1 MATFDVNSNTRKVQA
16 TANGTQTE
24 FSFSFQVNATSDI
37 KVFVD
42 GVQKQESVNY
52 DIKNS
57 SNGAG
62 LNADGTGKVVFITPP
77 AATSTTYTVTV
88 QNPGSGNKFYIGG
101 VQQLA
106 LNLTEGNTYI
116 FNYPSAHPFRF
127 SSTADGTHGGGTEY
141 TTGVT
146 HNSSTQVTIVVPVG
160 APTLYY
166 YCANHSGMGGTA
178 NTPSAGTDHRPSAN
192 QSVAIK
198 SDVPKSRTSVYTAG
212 GNITAASLEADFDT
226 ITMQLGDNAETLNRS
241 VKAPVGDP
249 DNIDMTMPT
258 KASRLGTVLGFNAT
272 TGNPEAGPKIADVST
287 LAAITADIATLADI
301 EDGTEATD
309 AIQDVAAI
317 KNQVQTVGN
326 NVAAIT
332 NVNSNMAAVTTVS
345 TNIADVVTV
354 ANDLNEAISEIDT
367 VAQDLQET
375 TSEIDTVANN
385 ITNVNNVGNNIGNV
399 NTIGGNAT
407 NLANVNTVG
416 ANLSGANTIGTVA
429 GLNTQIS
436 ALGPIS
442 GDITTAANNVTDITN
457 FADVYLGGY
466 SSAPTT
472 RNDGSALQIGDLY
485 FHTQAGQQNLK
496 VRASSGWITA
506 ASAINGTAN
515 RFQYA
520 VTSSTTT
527 ITGADAN
534 GNVLAY
540 DAGFIDCY
548 LNGIKMVNGVDVTVS
563 NGTSVVFASAIG
575 VSGTDRVDI
584 IAYGTFTLANFS
596 INDANDVQTTGVA
609 DGDALIF
616 NQSSGKFQ
624 PGAASSAEVYGF
636 VITDTN
642 SDSIA
647 DKLQVTTTNGGA
659 DNITSSTYA
668 TFNDVVYAA
677 TGFTWSLNASGHLIA
692 TI

>member
-301 EDGTEATD
+301 EDGTDATD
-309 AIQDVAAI
+309 AIQNVNAI
-317 KNQVQTVGN
+317 RTQVQAVGN
-326 NVAAIT
+326 NAT
-332 NVNSNMAAVTTVS
+332 NISTVS
-345 TNIADVVTV
+345 ANIGSVNTVATNIADVVTV

-385 ITNVNNVGNNIGNV
+385 ITNVNNVGNNI
-399 NTIGGNAT
+399 
-407 NLANVNTVG
+407 ANVNTVAG
-416 ANLSGANTIGTVA
+416 GQTNINTVASNISGANTIGVVA
-429 GLNTQIS
+429 GLNAQIS

-442 GDITTAANNVTDITN
+442 ADITTAANNVTDITN

-534 GNVLAY
+534 SNTLAY
-540 DAGFIDCY
+540 DAGFVDVY
-548 LNGIKMVNGVDVTVS
+548 LNGVKMVNGVDVTVTS
-563 NGTSVVFASAIG
+563 GTSVVFASAIG

-596 INDANDVQTTGVA
+596 IADANDVVTSGVS
-609 DGDALIF
+609 DGDALIY
-616 NQSSGKFQ
+616 SSANNRFQ

>member
-258 KASRLGTVLGFNAT
+258 NASRLGTVLGFNAT

-301 EDGTEATD
+301 EDGTDATD
-309 AIQDVAAI
+309 AIQNVNAI
-317 KNQVQTVGN
+317 RTQVQAVGN
-326 NVAAIT
+326 NAT
-332 NVNSNMAAVTTVS
+332 NISTVS
-345 TNIADVVTV
+345 ANIGSVNTVATNIADVVTV

-429 GLNTQIS
+429 GLNSQVT
-436 ALGPIS
+436 ALGAIS

-527 ITGADAN
+527 ITGSDAN

-540 DAGFIDCY
+540 DAGFVDCY
-548 LNGIKMVNGVDVTVS
+548 LNGIKMVNGVDVTVTS
-563 NGTSVVFASAIG
+563 GTSVVFASAIG

-636 VITDTN
+636 AITDTN

-668 TFNDVVYAA
+668 AFDDVVYAA

>member
-42 GVQKQESVNY
+42 NVQKTESVNY

-127 SSTADGTHGGGTEY
+127 STTADGTHGGGTEY

-178 NTPSAGTDHRPSAN
+178 NTPSAGTDHRPTAN
-192 QSVAIK
+192 QTVAIK
-198 SDVPKSRTSVYTAG
+198 SEVPKSRTSVYTSG
-212 GNITAASLEADFDT
+212 GNITAASLETDFDT

-249 DNIDMTMPT
+249 DNIDMTMPA

-301 EDGTEATD
+301 EDGTDATD
-309 AIQDVAAI
+309 AIQNVNAI
-317 KNQVQTVGN
+317 RTQVQAVGN
-326 NVAAIT
+326 NAT
-332 NVNSNMAAVTTVS
+332 NISTVS
-345 TNIADVVTV
+345 ANINSVNTVATNIADVVTV

-385 ITNVNNVGNNIGNV
+385 ITNVNNVGNNI
-399 NTIGGNAT
+399 
-407 NLANVNTVG
+407 ANVNTVAG
-416 ANLSGANTIGTVA
+416 GQTNINTVASNISGANTIGTVA

-442 GDITTAANNVTDITN
+442 ADITTAANNVTDITN

-534 GNVLAY
+534 SNTLAY
-540 DAGFIDCY
+540 DAGFVDVY
-548 LNGIKMVNGVDVTVS
+548 LNGVKMVNGVDVTVTS
-563 NGTSVVFASAIG
+563 GTSVVFASAIG

-596 INDANDVQTTGVA
+596 IADANDVVTSGVS
-609 DGDALIF
+609 DGDALIY
-616 NQSSGKFQ
+616 SSANNRFQ

-668 TFNDVVYAA
+668 TFDDVVYAA

>member
-212 GNITAASLEADFDT
+212 GNITAASLETDFDT
-226 ITMQLGDNAETLNRS
+226 ITMQLGDNKEELNRS
-241 VKAPVGDP
+241 IKAPVGDP

-317 KNQVQTVGN
+317 KTQVQNVASNSAAIN
-326 NVAAIT
+326 NVNT
-332 NVNSNMAAVTTVS
+332 NMGAVTTVS
-345 TNIADVVTV
+345 TNINDVITV

-429 GLNTQIS
+429 GLNTQIT

-442 GDITTAANNVTDITN
+442 ADITTAANNVTDITN

-485 FHTQAGQQNLK
+485 FHTQSGQQNLK

-520 VTSSTTT
+520 VTSSTQT
-527 ITGADAN
+527 ITGPDAN
-534 GNVLAY
+534 SNTLAY
-540 DAGFIDCY
+540 DAGFVDVY
-548 LNGIKMVNGVDVTVS
+548 LNGIKMVNGVDVTVTS
-563 NGTSVVFASAIG
+563 GTSVVFASAIG

-596 INDANDVQTTGVA
+596 IADANDVVTSGVS
-609 DGDALIF
+609 DGDALIY
-616 NQSSGKFQ
+616 SSANNRFQ

-636 VITDTN
+636 VLTDTN
-642 SDSIA
+642 SDSIV

>member
-1 MATFDVNSNTRKVQA
+1 MRYAMATFDVNSNTRKVQA
-16 TANGTQTE
+16 VANGSTTE
-24 FSFSFQVNATSDI
+24 FPFSFQVNATSDI
-37 KVFVD
+37 EVFVD
-42 GVQKQESVNY
+42 NVKKTESVHY
-52 DIKNS
+52 SIKDS
-57 SNGAG
+57 SNAAG
-62 LNADGTGKVVFITPP
+62 LNANGTGKVVFITTP
-77 AATSTTYTVTV
+77 TDYTPTNNQTV
-88 QNPGSGNKFYIGG
+88 A
-101 VQQLA
+101 V
-106 LNLTEGNTYI
+106 
-116 FNYPSAHPFRF
+116 
-127 SSTADGTHGGGTEY
+127 
-141 TTGVT
+141 
-146 HNSSTQVTIVVPVG
+146 
-160 APTLYY
+160 
-166 YCANHSGMGGTA
+166 
-178 NTPSAGTDHRPSAN
+178 
-192 QSVAIK
+192 K
-198 SDVPKSRTSVYTAG
+198 SNVPKSRTSVYTAG
-212 GNITAASLEADFDT
+212 GNITASALEGDFDT
-226 ITMQLGDNAETLNRS
+226 ITMQLGDNREELNRS
-241 VKAPVGDP
+241 IKAPVGDP
-249 DNIDMTMPT
+249 DTIDMTMPV

-301 EDGTEATD
+301 EDGTDATD
-309 AIQDVAAI
+309 AIQNVNAI
-317 KNQVQTVGN
+317 RTQVQAVGN
-326 NVAAIT
+326 N
-332 NVNSNMAAVTTVS
+332 SNNISTVS
-345 TNIADVVTV
+345 ANINSVNTVATNIADVVTV

-385 ITNVNNVGNNIGNV
+385 IANVNNVGNNIGNV

-429 GLNTQIS
+429 GLNSQVT
-436 ALGPIS
+436 ALGAIS

-485 FHTQAGQQNLK
+485 FHTQAGQQALK
-496 VRASSGWITA
+496 VFASGGFITA

-540 DAGFIDCY
+540 DAGFVDCY
-548 LNGIKMVNGVDVTVS
+548 LNGIKMVNGVDVTVT

-575 VSGTDRVDI
+575 ISGTDRVDI

-636 VITDTN
+636 VLSDTN

>member
-1 MATFDVNSNTRKVQA
+1 MRYAMATFDVNSNTRKVSA
-16 TANGTQTE
+16 VANGSTTE
-24 FSFSFQVNATSDI
+24 FPFSFQVNATSDI
-37 KVFVD
+37 EVYVD
-42 GVQKQESVNY
+42 NVKKTESVHY
-52 DIKNS
+52 SIKDS
-57 SNGAG
+57 SNAAG
-62 LNADGTGKVVFITPP
+62 LNANGTGKVVFITTP
-77 AATSTTYTVTV
+77 TDYTPTNNQTV
-88 QNPGSGNKFYIGG
+88 A
-101 VQQLA
+101 V
-106 LNLTEGNTYI
+106 
-116 FNYPSAHPFRF
+116 
-127 SSTADGTHGGGTEY
+127 
-141 TTGVT
+141 
-146 HNSSTQVTIVVPVG
+146 
-160 APTLYY
+160 
-166 YCANHSGMGGTA
+166 
-178 NTPSAGTDHRPSAN
+178 
-192 QSVAIK
+192 K
-198 SDVPKSRTSVYTAG
+198 SNVPKSRTSVYTAG
-212 GNITAASLEADFDT
+212 GNITASALEGDFDT
-226 ITMQLGDNAETLNRS
+226 ITMQLGDNREELNRS
-241 VKAPVGDP
+241 IKAPVGDP
-249 DNIDMTMPT
+249 DTIDMTMPV

-301 EDGTEATD
+301 EDGTDATD
-309 AIQDVAAI
+309 AIQNVNAI
-317 KNQVQTVGN
+317 RTQIQAVGN
-326 NVAAIT
+326 AASSI
-332 NVNSNMAAVTTVS
+332 TTVNNNIGS
-345 TNIADVVTV
+345 VNTVATNIADVVTV

-527 ITGADAN
+527 ITGSDAN
-534 GNVLAY
+534 SNTLAY
-540 DAGFIDCY
+540 DAGFVDCY
-548 LNGIKMVNGVDVTVS
+548 LNGIKMVNGVDVTVTS
-563 NGTSVVFASAIG
+563 GTSVVFASPIG

-596 INDANDVQTTGVA
+596 IADANDVVTTGVS
-609 DGDALIF
+609 DGDALIY
-616 NQSSGKFQ
+616 SSANNRFQ

-636 VITDTN
+636 VLSDTN

>member
-1 MATFDVNSNTRKVQA
+1 MRYAMATFDVNSNTRKVSA
-16 TANGTQTE
+16 VANGSTTE
-24 FSFSFQVNATSDI
+24 FPFSFQVNATSDI
-37 KVFVD
+37 EVYVD
-42 GVQKQESVNY
+42 NVKKTESVHY
-52 DIKNS
+52 SIKDS
-57 SNGAG
+57 SNAAG
-62 LNADGTGKVVFITPP
+62 LNANGTGKVVFITSP
-77 AATSTTYTVTV
+77 TDYTPTNNQTV
-88 QNPGSGNKFYIGG
+88 A
-101 VQQLA
+101 V
-106 LNLTEGNTYI
+106 
-116 FNYPSAHPFRF
+116 
-127 SSTADGTHGGGTEY
+127 
-141 TTGVT
+141 
-146 HNSSTQVTIVVPVG
+146 
-160 APTLYY
+160 
-166 YCANHSGMGGTA
+166 
-178 NTPSAGTDHRPSAN
+178 
-192 QSVAIK
+192 K
-198 SDVPKSRTSVYTAG
+198 SNVPKSRTSVYTAG

-226 ITMQLGDNAETLNRS
+226 ITMQLGDNKEELNRS
-241 VKAPVGDP
+241 IKAPVGDP
-249 DNIDMTMPT
+249 DNIDMTMPV

-301 EDGTEATD
+301 EDGTDATD
-309 AIQDVAAI
+309 AIQNVNAI
-317 KNQVQTVGN
+317 RTQVTAVGN
-326 NVAAIT
+326 NATNISTVAT
-332 NVNSNMAAVTTVS
+332 NINSVNTVA

-385 ITNVNNVGNNIGNV
+385 ITNVNNVGNNIANV

-429 GLNTQIS
+429 GLNSQVTALGAIS
-436 ALGPIS
+436 A
-442 GDITTAANNVTDITN
+442 DITTAANNVTDITN

-485 FHTQAGQQNLK
+485 FHTQSGQQNLK

-527 ITGADAN
+527 ITGNDAN
-534 GNVLAY
+534 GNTLAY
-540 DAGFIDCY
+540 DAGFVDVY
-548 LNGIKMVNGVDVTVS
+548 LNGIKMVNGQDVTVT

-642 SDSIA
+642 SDSIG

>member
-127 SSTADGTHGGGTEY
+127 STTADGTHGGGTEY

-178 NTPSAGTDHRPSAN
+178 NTPSAGTDHRPAAN

-198 SDVPKSRTSVYTAG
+198 SEVPKSRTSVYTAG

-249 DNIDMTMPT
+249 DTIDMTMPT
-258 KASRLGTVLGFNAT
+258 QDSRKGTVLGFNAT

-301 EDGTEATD
+301 EDGTDATD
-309 AIQDVAAI
+309 AIQNVNAI
-317 KNQVQTVGN
+317 RTQIQAVGN
-326 NVAAIT
+326 AASSI
-332 NVNSNMAAVTTVS
+332 TTVNNNIGS
-345 TNIADVVTV
+345 VNTVATNIADVVTV

-527 ITGADAN
+527 ITGSDAN
-534 GNVLAY
+534 SNTLAY
-540 DAGFIDCY
+540 DAGFVDCY
-548 LNGIKMVNGVDVTVS
+548 LNGIKMVNGVDVTVTS
-563 NGTSVVFASAIG
+563 GTSVVFASPIG

-596 INDANDVQTTGVA
+596 IADANDVVTTGVS
-609 DGDALIF
+609 DGDALIY
-616 NQSSGKFQ
+616 SSANNRFQ

-636 VITDTN
+636 VLSDTN

>member
-127 SSTADGTHGGGTEY
+127 STTADGTHGGGTEY

-178 NTPSAGTDHRPSAN
+178 NTPSAGTDHRPTAN

-198 SDVPKSRTSVYTAG
+198 SEVPKSRTSVYTAG
-212 GNITAASLEADFDT
+212 GNITAASLETDFDT

-301 EDGTEATD
+301 EDGTDATD
-309 AIQDVAAI
+309 AIQNVNAI
-317 KNQVQTVGN
+317 RTQVTAVGN
-326 NVAAIT
+326 NAT
-332 NVNSNMAAVTTVS
+332 NISTVS
-345 TNIADVVTV
+345 ANINSVNTVATNIADVVTV

-429 GLNTQIS
+429 GLNSQVT
-436 ALGPIS
+436 ALGAIS

-485 FHTQAGQQNLK
+485 FHTQSGQQNLK

-527 ITGADAN
+527 ITGSDAN
-534 GNVLAY
+534 SNTLAY
-540 DAGFIDCY
+540 DAGFVDVY

-563 NGTSVVFASAIG
+563 NGTSVVFASPIG

-596 INDANDVQTTGVA
+596 IADANDVVTSGVS
-609 DGDALIF
+609 DGDALIY
-616 NQSSGKFQ
+616 SSANNRFQ

-636 VITDTN
+636 VLSDSN
-642 SDSIA
+642 SDSIV

>member
-178 NTPSAGTDHRPSAN
+178 NTPSAGTDHRPTAN
-192 QSVAIK
+192 QTVAIK
-198 SDVPKSRTSVYTAG
+198 SEVPKSRTSVYTAG

-258 KASRLGTVLGFNAT
+258 KANRLGTVLGFNAT

-317 KNQVQTVGN
+317 KNQVQNVGN

-345 TNIADVVTV
+345 TNINDVITV

-429 GLNTQIS
+429 GLNTQIT

-442 GDITTAANNVTDITN
+442 ADITTAAANVTDITN

-485 FHTQAGQQNLK
+485 FHTQAGQQALK
-496 VRASSGWITA
+496 VFASGGFITA

-515 RFQYA
+515 RFQFA
-520 VTSSTTT
+520 ISSSTTT
-527 ITGADAN
+527 LTGNDAN
-534 GNVLAY
+534 GNTLAY
-540 DAGFIDCY
+540 DAGFVDVY
-548 LNGIKMVNGVDVTVS
+548 LNGVKMVNGQDVTVTS
-563 NGTSVVFASAIG
+563 GTSVVFASPIG
-575 VSGTDRVDI
+575 LSGTDRVDI
-584 IAYGTFTLANFS
+584 IAFGTFTLANFS

-636 VITDTN
+636 VLTDTN

-668 TFNDVVYAA
+668 TFDDVVYAA

>member
-301 EDGTEATD
+301 EDGTDATD
-309 AIQDVAAI
+309 AIQNVNAI
-317 KNQVQTVGN
+317 RTQVQAVGN
-326 NVAAIT
+326 NAT
-332 NVNSNMAAVTTVS
+332 NISTVS
-345 TNIADVVTV
+345 ANIGSVNTVATNIADVVTV

-429 GLNTQIS
+429 GLNSQVT
-436 ALGPIS
+436 ALGAIS

-527 ITGADAN
+527 ITGSDAN

-540 DAGFIDCY
+540 DAGFVDCY
-548 LNGIKMVNGVDVTVS
+548 LNGIKMVNGVDVTVTS
-563 NGTSVVFASAIG
+563 GTSVVFASAIG

-636 VITDTN
+636 AITDTN

-668 TFNDVVYAA
+668 AFDDVVYAA

>member
-127 SSTADGTHGGGTEY
+127 STTADGTHGGGTEY

-178 NTPSAGTDHRPSAN
+178 NTPSAGTDHRPTAN
-192 QSVAIK
+192 QTVAIK
-198 SDVPKSRTSVYTAG
+198 SEVPKSRTSVYTSG
-212 GNITAASLEADFDT
+212 GNITAASLETDFDT

-241 VKAPVGDP
+241 IKAPVGDP

-258 KASRLGTVLGFNAT
+258 KANRLGTVLGFNAT

-317 KNQVQTVGN
+317 KTQVQNVGN

-345 TNIADVVTV
+345 TNINDVITV

-485 FHTQAGQQNLK
+485 FHTQSGQQNLK

-527 ITGADAN
+527 ITGSDAN
-534 GNVLAY
+534 SNTLAY
-540 DAGFIDCY
+540 DAGFVDVY
-548 LNGIKMVNGVDVTVS
+548 LNGIKMVNGVDVTVTS
-563 NGTSVVFASAIG
+563 GTSVVFASAIG

-596 INDANDVQTTGVA
+596 INDANDVVTTGVS
-609 DGDALIF
+609 DGDALIY
-616 NQSSGKFQ
+616 SSANNRFQ

-642 SDSIA
+642 SDNIA

-659 DNITSSTYA
+659 DNITSSTYT
-668 TFNDVVYAA
+668 TFKDVVYAA

>member
-301 EDGTEATD
+301 EDGTDATD
-309 AIQDVAAI
+309 AIQNVNAI
-317 KNQVQTVGN
+317 RTQVTAVGN
-326 NVAAIT
+326 NAT
-332 NVNSNMAAVTTVS
+332 NISTVS
-345 TNIADVVTV
+345 ANIGSVNTVATNIADVVTV

-416 ANLSGANTIGTVA
+416 ANLAGANTIGTVA
-429 GLNTQIS
+429 GLNSQVA
-436 ALGPIS
+436 ALGAIS

-520 VTSSTTT
+520 VTSSTTI
-527 ITGADAN
+527 ITGSDAN
-534 GNVLAY
+534 SNTLAY
-540 DAGFIDCY
+540 DAGFVDVY
-548 LNGIKMVNGVDVTVS
+548 LNGIKMVNGVDVTVTS
-563 NGTSVVFASAIG
+563 GTSVVFASAIG

-596 INDANDVQTTGVA
+596 IADANDVVTSGVS
-609 DGDALIF
+609 DGDALIY
-616 NQSSGKFQ
+616 SSANNRFQ

-636 VITDTN
+636 VLTDTN
-642 SDSIA
+642 SDNVV

-668 TFNDVVYAA
+668 TFDDVVYAA
-677 TGFTWSLNASGHLIA
+677 TGFTWSLNSSGHLIA

>member
-127 SSTADGTHGGGTEY
+127 STTADGTHGGGTEY

-160 APTLYY
+160 APNLYY

-178 NTPSAGTDHRPSAN
+178 NTPSAGTDHRPTAN

-198 SDVPKSRTSVYTAG
+198 SEVPKSRTSVYTAG
-212 GNITAASLEADFDT
+212 GNITAASLETDFDT

-301 EDGTEATD
+301 EDGTDATD
-309 AIQDVAAI
+309 AIQNVNAI
-317 KNQVQTVGN
+317 RTQVTAVGN
-326 NVAAIT
+326 NAT
-332 NVNSNMAAVTTVS
+332 NISTVS
-345 TNIADVVTV
+345 ANINSVNTVATNIADVVTV

-429 GLNTQIS
+429 GLNSQVT
-436 ALGPIS
+436 ALGAIS

-485 FHTQAGQQNLK
+485 FHTQSGQQNLK

-527 ITGADAN
+527 ITGSDAN
-534 GNVLAY
+534 SNTLAY
-540 DAGFIDCY
+540 DAGFVDVY

-563 NGTSVVFASAIG
+563 NGTSVVFASPIG

-596 INDANDVQTTGVA
+596 IADANDVVTSGVS
-609 DGDALIF
+609 DGDALIY
-616 NQSSGKFQ
+616 SSANNRFQ

-636 VITDTN
+636 VLSDSN
-642 SDSIA
+642 SDSIV

>member
-42 GVQKQESVNY
+42 GVQKTESVNY

-116 FNYPSAHPFRF
+116 FNYPSAHPFKF
-127 SSTADGTHGGGTEY
+127 STTADGTHGGGTEY

-178 NTPSAGTDHRPSAN
+178 NTPSAGTDHRPTAN

-198 SDVPKSRTSVYTAG
+198 SDVPKARTSVYTAG
-212 GNITAASLEADFDT
+212 GNITAASLETDFDT
-226 ITMQLGDNAETLNRS
+226 ITMQLGDNKEELNRS
-241 VKAPVGDP
+241 IKAPVGDP

-272 TGNPEAGPKIADVST
+272 SGNPEAGPKIADVST

-309 AIQDVAAI
+309 AIQNVNAI
-317 KNQVQTVGN
+317 RTQVQAVGN
-326 NVAAIT
+326 NAT
-332 NVNSNMAAVTTVS
+332 NISTVS
-345 TNIADVVTV
+345 ANINSVNTVATNIADVVTV

-385 ITNVNNVGNNIGNV
+385 ITNVNNVGNNIN
-399 NTIGGNAT
+399 
-407 NLANVNTVG
+407 NVNTVAG
-416 ANLSGANTIGTVA
+416 DTTALNTVATNLSGANTIGTVA

-534 GNVLAY
+534 SNTLAY
-540 DAGFIDCY
+540 DAGFVDVY

-596 INDANDVQTTGVA
+596 IADANDVVTSGVS
-609 DGDALIF
+609 DGDALIY
-616 NQSSGKFQ
+616 SSANNRFQ

-636 VITDTN
+636 VLSDSN
-642 SDSIA
+642 SDNIA
-647 DKLQVTTTNGGA
+647 DKLQITTTNGGA
-659 DNITSSTYA
+659 DNITSSTYN

>member
-16 TANGTQTE
+16 DANGTQTE

-127 SSTADGTHGGGTEY
+127 STTADGTHGGGTEY

-212 GNITAASLEADFDT
+212 GNITAASLETDFDT
-226 ITMQLGDNAETLNRS
+226 ITMQLGDNKEELNRS
-241 VKAPVGDP
+241 IKAPVGDP

-317 KNQVQTVGN
+317 KTQVQTVGN

-345 TNIADVVTV
+345 TNINDVITV

-429 GLNTQIS
+429 GLNTQIT

-442 GDITTAANNVTDITN
+442 ADITTAANNVTDITN

-485 FHTQAGQQNLK
+485 FHTQSGQQNLK

-527 ITGADAN
+527 ITGSDAN
-534 GNVLAY
+534 SNTLAY
-540 DAGFIDCY
+540 DAGFVDVY
-548 LNGIKMVNGVDVTVS
+548 LNGIKMVNGVDVTVTS
-563 NGTSVVFASAIG
+563 GTSVVFASAIG

-596 INDANDVQTTGVA
+596 IADANDVVTTGVS
-609 DGDALIF
+609 DGDALIY
-616 NQSSGKFQ
+616 SSANNRFQ

-668 TFNDVVYAA
+668 TFDDVVYAA